1 MFVPYRPI
9 KKPIYLQS
17 DRKIRAIREWRY
29 IVRYLRMFRAENQC
43 EICGKKYKG
52 IYAEKELKGH
62 HIIPPSQYQGR
73 NPANTDNIAITCY
86 ACYKKYIIK
95 GNPIPMP
102 SLPPAVICAVFYQE
116 PVSKWQRF
124 KQFIRR
130 INGKHKQTST

>member
-1 MFVPYRPI
+1 
-9 KKPIYLQS
+9 
-17 DRKIRAIREWRY
+17 
-29 IVRYLRMFRAENQC
+29 MFRAENQC

-130 INGKHKQTST
+130 INGKHK